1 MKILFVIH
9 NLQVGGAEILVTNY
23 LLKLKEMG
31 HEVCLV
37 QLWNINSFLKNE
49 LIDNGIPIYTLSFN
63 CPINIINRI
72 IRKILSVFKKNSYE
86 KKLNNVI
93 SKLNPDVVHVHT
105 GELLLDKINFQNL
118 FYTFHTDVD
127 RTLKYAQPSFRISLE
142 NKINNGLKIIAL
154 SEKLKA
160 QVLDSFQNAEVT
172 AISNGID
179 INAIKAKKI
188 NREQFLNS
196 INVPKDAFILGH
208 VGRFHPVKNH
218 EKIISVFSAVLK
230 KNPNSY
236 LLLIGGADK
245 KRLKDLVRL
254 CNEKNVVDKTLFLG
268 ERKDATE
275 IMSAFDCFILPSLR
289 EGFSLVLC
297 EAQAHNIRA
306 VATTEVPDE
315 VIINDNC
322 FKLNIDESDEKWAEY
337 ILGDFTEAHNKTIE
351 SVDINL
357 AVKKHI
363 ALYEKG
369 VRK

>member
-23 LLKLKEMG
+23 LLKLKGMG
-31 HEVCLV
+31 HDVSLV
-37 QLWNINSFLKNE
+37 QLWNINSFLKNK
-49 LIDNGIPIYTLSFN
+49 LIDNKISIHTLSFN
-63 CPINIINRI
+63 CPINIFNRI
-72 IRKILSVFKKNSYE
+72 IRKILTVLKKTSYE
-86 KKLNNVI
+86 KKLNKVI
-93 SKLNPDVVHVHT
+93 SKLKPDAVHVHT
-105 GELLLDKINFQNL
+105 GELLLDIINFQNL

-127 RTLKYAQPSFRISLE
+127 RTLKYAQPGFRISLE
-142 NKINNGLKIIAL
+142 NKINRGLKIIVL
-154 SEKLKA
+154 SEKLKV
-160 QVLDSFQNAEVT
+160 QVLDFFPNADVT

-179 INAIKAKKI
+179 VNAIKAKKI

-196 INVPKDAFILGH
+196 IGVPQDAFILGH

-218 EKIISVFSAVLK
+218 EKIITVFSAVLK
-230 KNPNSY
+230 RKPNSY
-236 LLLIGGADK
+236 LLLVGGADK
-245 KRLKDLVRL
+245 KRLKTLKRL
-254 CNEKNVVDKTLFLG
+254 AKEKNVIDKIIFLG

-275 IMSAFDCFILPSLR
+275 IMSIFDCFILPSIR

-297 EAQAHNIRA
+297 EAEAHNIRA

-322 FKLNIDESDEKWAEY
+322 FKLNINESDDKWVDY
-337 ILGDFTEAHNKTIE
+337 ILGDFTETHNKTIE